1 MVQGSFK
8 ISKRSSQGVSRLF
21 QRCFNVDSRVV
32 KKVLSVFQE
41 NSIKSFKGVS
51 SFILQFCCSMNLIA
65 ATRAEGGLVCLQVKR
80 MKIFEI
86 FFFHFKPL
94 HLGQILTD

>member
-21 QRCFNVDSRVV
+21 QRCFNVDSRVL

-41 NSIKSFKGVS
+41 NSIKSLKGVS
-51 SFILQFCCSMNLIA
+51 MKFVLQFRCSMNLIA
-65 ATRAEGGLVCLQVKR
+65 ATRAEGGLV
-80 MKIFEI
+80 
-86 FFFHFKPL
+86 
-94 HLGQILTD
+94 